1 MTSFKWLWSIST
13 VQQESAHCPHTHT
26 YSQMHQQTNKLVNQI
41 WTETI
46 TRHWWSP
53 VISAAF
59 LLFISVMII
68 RGLTST
74 RHFCNQ
80 PSHNIF
86 LQHDRSCCH
95 VNFRGF
101 FFLQLQAG
109 TVRNSYSASAHCNFS
124 TSDQLVKRCSCSA
137 SLRAPRM
144 SDPGRSRRPEERPKR
159 LCIWSL
165 MWWLRKNGRKKVI
178 QGSEKYFELTRN
190 ILPGNAKM
198 IAK

>member
-101 FFLQLQAG
+101 FFFAATSRYSEKQLLCFSTLQLFNLWPAG
-109 TVRNSYSASAHCNFS
+109 KKMQLQCVSKSSQDEWPWQEQKTGGEAKEVVHLILNVVAKKEWKEESNS
-124 TSDQLVKRCSCSA
+124 R
-137 SLRAPRM
+137 
-144 SDPGRSRRPEERPKR
+144 
-159 LCIWSL
+159 
-165 MWWLRKNGRKKVI
+165 
-178 QGSEKYFELTRN
+178 
-190 ILPGNAKM
+190 
-198 IAK
+198 

>member
-1 MTSFKWLWSIST
+1 MITGNFGSVPLVHIGHDNQRAKHQLGTFVTSLATIFSFNMTGRVAMSIS
-13 VQQESAHCPHTHT
+13 EA
-26 YSQMHQQTNKLVNQI
+26 
-41 WTETI
+41 
-46 TRHWWSP
+46 
-53 VISAAF
+53 
-59 LLFISVMII
+59 
-68 RGLTST
+68 
-74 RHFCNQ
+74 
-80 PSHNIF
+80 
-86 LQHDRSCCH
+86 
-95 VNFRGF
+95 F

-190 ILPGNAKM
+190 ILPGNSKM

>member
-1 MTSFKWLWSIST
+1 MESVAKLFPLTALRKQIKQLMSTMTSFKWLWSIST

-95 VNFRGF
+95 VNFRSF
-101 FFLQLQAG
+101 FFCSYKQVQWETVTLLQLTATFQPL
-109 TVRNSYSASAHCNFS
+109 
-124 TSDQLVKRCSCSA
+124 TS
-137 SLRAPRM
+137 
-144 SDPGRSRRPEERPKR
+144 
-159 LCIWSL
+159 W
-165 MWWLRKNGRKKVI
+165 
-178 QGSEKYFELTRN
+178 
-190 ILPGNAKM
+190 
-198 IAK
+198 